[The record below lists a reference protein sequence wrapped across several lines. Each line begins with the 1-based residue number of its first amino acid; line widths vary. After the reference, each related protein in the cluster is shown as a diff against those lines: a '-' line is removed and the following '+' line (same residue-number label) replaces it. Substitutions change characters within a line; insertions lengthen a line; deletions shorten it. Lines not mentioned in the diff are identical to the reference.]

1 MHLYCVC
8 LFLFDKEVLSGTLA
22 ESFKAAIISI
32 FILNIYIITMDD
44 YLYVRKGLLVVI
56 ITQFCRSISS
66 FSSIFWLCS
75 LQRYTVWCK
84 SVSPLTLIVF
94 GAQQA
99 TVFSW
104 NALKTD
110 RTLPAQHQTTNWLV
124 ARYFPSRVDR
134 VQNRAKKESE
144 CSTCIHQVSRNVTPN
159 ECGVFTACFHCLQMA
174 KKNVTG
180 LNLNTV

>member
-1 MHLYCVC
+1 
-8 LFLFDKEVLSGTLA
+8 
-22 ESFKAAIISI
+22 
-32 FILNIYIITMDD
+32 MDD

-75 LQRYTVWCK
+75 LQRYTVWRK

-124 ARYFPSRVDR
+124 ARYFPQELIEFKTELKRKVN
-134 VQNRAKKESE
+134 VQLAFIRWAERDSKWMWCVYSLFSLPPNGQKKCHRFKFKYCLIVYASPH
-144 CSTCIHQVSRNVTPN
+144 SANWVYQVIRRYYIKV
-159 ECGVFTACFHCLQMA
+159 VFF
-174 KKNVTG
+174 
-180 LNLNTV
+180 

>member
-1 MHLYCVC
+1 
-8 LFLFDKEVLSGTLA
+8 
-22 ESFKAAIISI
+22 
-32 FILNIYIITMDD
+32 MDD

-124 ARYFPSRVDR
+124 ARYFPQELIEFKTELKRKVN
-134 VQNRAKKESE
+134 VQLAFIR
-144 CSTCIHQVSRNVTPN
+144 
-159 ECGVFTACFHCLQMA
+159 
-174 KKNVTG
+174 
-180 LNLNTV
+180 

>member
-124 ARYFPSRVDR
+124 ARYFPQELIEFKTELKRKVN
-134 VQNRAKKESE
+134 VQLAFIR
-144 CSTCIHQVSRNVTPN
+144 
-159 ECGVFTACFHCLQMA
+159 
-174 KKNVTG
+174 
-180 LNLNTV
+180 